1 MGRCGTNSL
10 REDCSETFEMGR
22 CGTIAQRH
30 SVYGGKWGAK
40 GVVQEVQAV
49 EQGVEQ
55 RGEGV
60 GEGFFGEDWSIGK
73 GGAADL
79 ERERIEG
86 RLGEGV
92 GEGTEGSWDRKSV
105 GGGRE
110 REKNN
115 FLKVKN
121 IILMI

>member
-10 REDCSETFEMGR
+10 QEDCSETFEMGR

-30 SVYGGKWGAK
+30 SVYGLKWGAK
-40 GVVQEVQAV
+40 GVIQEVQAV

-55 RGEGV
+55 REKGWVRGLAVRIGQLGREGQRI
-60 GEGFFGEDWSIGK
+60 W
-73 GGAADL
+73 

-92 GEGTEGSWDRKSV
+92 GEGTEGSWDRKSAW
-105 GGGRE
+105 GGRE